1 MRRDSTASPGG
12 GSGGGFPG
20 GDLAMAGVLGLVL
33 VPGLVLWV
41 AGGLGALLIHGHWP
55 PAPVSVAP
63 ALTFGLRV
71 HWADPGASWPP
82 SARGLVPSAA
92 VVYPIAAL
100 MIAALFGLVL
110 ALRRRFGGGGHPG
123 NAHRGNGLARR
134 GDLRASLSAKA
145 VRERGAQVRPSL
157 GRRGLRPAEVGLA
170 LGRDAASGQALWA
183 SLEDSFLVLG
193 PPRSG
198 KGIHLVIPGV
208 IAAPGPAVV
217 TSTRPDVLAHTA
229 GARPGPVEVFDPQ
242 GDTAWPNP
250 LRWSPV
256 TGCEDALVAILR
268 AEGFATGAGF
278 SGGTTDADYW
288 TGSAAAVIRC
298 YLHAAALGGRSMI
311 EILDWAYRP
320 SHPEPV
326 RILRGAADAAPGWA
340 DALANLA
347 GFEPETRDGIWGGVQ
362 RAFDCFADPRVLA
375 AVTPDPGEAFDAESF
390 LAERGTLYV
399 LGSAR
404 AQLSVAPL
412 ISALVEDVTERAHR
426 LANASAHGRLDP
438 PLSLWLDEAANIAP
452 LPSLP
457 YLLSAGGGSGIS
469 TVVVLQSLA
478 QARARWGE
486 HQAAAMW
493 DASTVR
499 VVLGGLGNAD
509 DLAAISRLA
518 GEVDEETLS
527 TSTGPGGASR
537 STSLRSVPVLAPE
550 RLRSLAP
557 DRAVVLH
564 RRTPPV
570 EAVIAPWWDQACASD
585 VRASLDYTA
594 RIRAQRR

>member
-1 MRRDSTASPGG
+1 MSRPITRPS
-12 GSGGGFPG
+12 GSGTGAGFPG
-20 GDLAMAGVLGLVL
+20 GDLAMAGLLGLVL
-33 VPGLVLWV
+33 LPGLVLWA
-41 AGGLGALLIHGHWP
+41 AGGLGALVIHGHWP
-55 PAPVSVAP
+55 DAPPSVAP

-71 HWADPGASWPP
+71 HWANPAASWPMA
-82 SARGLVPSAA
+82 ARRLVPGAG

-100 MIAALFGLVL
+100 IVLVLVGLVVS
-110 ALRRRFGGGGHPG
+110 LRRAFGGD
-123 NAHRGNGLARR
+123 ARTGNGMARR
-134 GDLRASLSAKA
+134 ADLRRSLSVRA
-145 VRERGAQVRPSL
+145 VKVRGAQVRPSL
-157 GRRGLRPAEVGLA
+157 GRRASPAEVGLA
-170 LGRDAASGQALWA
+170 LGKDAASGQALWA

-242 GDTAWPNP
+242 GDTAWPSP

-298 YLHAAALGGRSMI
+298 YLHAAALGGRTLI

-320 SHPEPV
+320 AHPEPV
-326 RILRGAADAAPGWA
+326 RILRSCPDAAPGWA

-347 GFEPETRDGIWGGVQ
+347 GAVPETRDGIWGGVQ
-362 RAFDCFADPRVLA
+362 RALDCFADPRVLA
-375 AVTPDPGEAFDAESF
+375 ACTPAPGDAFDAEAF

-412 ISALVEDVTERAHR
+412 ISALVEDVTECAHR

-457 YLLSAGGGSGIS
+457 YLLSAGGGSGIC

-486 HQAAAMW
+486 HQAAAIW

-509 DLAAISRLA
+509 DLGAISRLA
-518 GEVDEETLS
+518 GEVDEEIITS
-527 TSTGPGGASR
+527 STGAGGASR
-537 STSLRSVPVLAPE
+537 STSLRSRPVLAPE
-550 RLRSLAP
+550 RLRALPP

-570 EAVIAPWWDQACASD
+570 EAVIAPWWDQACAKD
-585 VRASLDYTA
+585 VRASLEHTRRTQV
-594 RIRAQRR
+594 RIR